1 MLPAFCFFSE
11 PWGGVYDTMMTME
24 KSSRYGAFPEKVYAV
39 VARIPRG
46 SVLTY
51 KEVARRAGY
60 PGAARAVGNALNKNP
75 DMKKVPCHRVVRSD
89 GVPGGYARGTAK
101 KRSILRKEG
110 ALGRDGKARLAGL

>member
-1 MLPAFCFFSE
+1 MKKLPQISIF
-11 PWGGVYDTMMTME
+11 T
-24 KSSRYGAFPEKVYAV
+24 EKVYAV

-75 DMKKVPCHRVVRSD
+75 DTKKVPCHRVVRSD
-89 GVPGGYARGTAK
+89 GTPGGYARGTAK
-101 KRSILRKEG
+101 KRSILKKEG
-110 ALGRDGKARLAGL
+110 AVGRDGKIRLEHR